1 MAYESL
7 YKLFILNDNH
17 TFNKIYTNRFESES
31 TIKFDFNI
39 NGNEAFFFYHSE
51 ISSLLYK
58 IKEYDNKINN
68 LVGSLPK
75 SAQDQYIKK
84 SLIDEI
90 QYSNEIEGVISTR
103 KDIFNIIEDAN
114 GLVKN
119 KNRLESIVNKYCLL
133 LENKNIIL
141 DSSIDVRKVYDEFLI
156 HEIAESDKNNLPDGK
171 IFRKDPGYVYN
182 NSGFK
187 VIHTGVY
194 PEEQIIEMM
203 DESLSILNNKDLNPY
218 IRVALFHYLFGYIH
232 PFYDGNGR
240 INRFISSYALSKFT
254 TPILK
259 YRLSMTIKE
268 NLREY
273 LDAFNF
279 TNDPRNKADLGTFV
293 YSFLNIIY
301 KTYQK
306 TEIYILDKKKIY
318 DYYNNKIVEIK
329 LKDTEKKVL
338 LLFLEGNLFSSFGLS
353 KKDLMRELNLSLPTI
368 NNTLKIFKDKSLI
381 LQTRIG
387 KTNYYDVSLDN
398 LK

>member
-7 YKLFILNDNH
+7 YKLFILNDNP

-31 TIKFDFNI
+31 SVKFDFKI
-39 NGNEAFFFYHSE
+39 NGNDAFLFCHNE
-51 ISSLLYK
+51 ISSLLYD

-68 LVGSLPK
+68 LVSSLPK
-75 SAQDQYIKK
+75 SAQNQYIKK

-103 KDIFNIIEDAN
+103 KDIFNIMEDIN
-114 GLVKN
+114 RLVKN

-133 LENKNIIL
+133 LEDKNISL
-141 DSSIDVRKVYDEFLI
+141 DSSKDVRKVYDEFLLN
-156 HEIAESDKNNLPDGK
+156 EITVSDKNNLPDGK
-171 IFRKDPGYVYN
+171 IFRKDPVYVYN
-182 NSGFK
+182 NSGSK

-194 PEEQIIEMM
+194 PEEKIIEMM
-203 DESLSILNNKDLNPY
+203 DKSLSILNNKEFNPY
-218 IRVALFHYLFGYIH
+218 IRVAIFHYLFGYIH

-301 KTYQK
+301 KAYQK

-318 DYYNNKIVEIK
+318 DYYNNKIIEST

-338 LLFLEGNLFSSFGLS
+338 LLLLEGNLFSSFGLS
-353 KKDLMRELNLSLPTI
+353 KKDLMTELDLSLPTI
-368 NNTLKIFKDKSLI
+368 NNALKVLKERSLI
-381 LQTRIG
+381 LQSRIG

-398 LK
+398 PK